1 MGNRDFTLLSM
12 CATGKKEVTMQVVV
26 PIWILALYHAVAYA
40 GAKFGGTQLWQ
51 QYGARLQQGPVCISG
66 KACCHLTHLHPS
78 SQAMS
83 RMVTP
88 LTMLIVGSI
97 LSHGVQGQALVFNA
111 GAEIGVGFLLLVGLV
126 TPQRSLLLTF
136 IYWKNFLPTR
146 YHTPDAAG
154 YHRQAK
160 PSCSLAEGAS

>member
-1 MGNRDFTLLSM
+1 MD
-12 CATGKKEVTMQVVV
+12 TGAVSCCRIRWGQV
-26 PIWILALYHAVAYA
+26 WRHAAVAA
-40 GAKFGGTQLWQ
+40 VWGQA
-51 QYGARLQQGPVCISG
+51 AAGPVCISG
-66 KACCHLTHLHPS
+66 EACCHLTHLHPS

-160 PSCSLAEGAS
+160 PSCSLAEGSS

>member
-1 MGNRDFTLLSM
+1 
-12 CATGKKEVTMQVVV
+12 
-26 PIWILALYHAVAYA
+26 
-40 GAKFGGTQLWQ
+40 
-51 QYGARLQQGPVCISG
+51 
-66 KACCHLTHLHPS
+66 
-78 SQAMS
+78 
-83 RMVTP
+83 
-88 LTMLIVGSI
+88 MLIVGSI

-154 YHRQAK
+154 YHRQAN
-160 PSCSLAEGAS
+160 PSYSLAEGAR

>member
-1 MGNRDFTLLSM
+1 
-12 CATGKKEVTMQVVV
+12 
-26 PIWILALYHAVAYA
+26 
-40 GAKFGGTQLWQ
+40 
-51 QYGARLQQGPVCISG
+51 
-66 KACCHLTHLHPS
+66 
-78 SQAMS
+78 MS

-160 PSCSLAEGAS
+160 PSCSLAEGSS